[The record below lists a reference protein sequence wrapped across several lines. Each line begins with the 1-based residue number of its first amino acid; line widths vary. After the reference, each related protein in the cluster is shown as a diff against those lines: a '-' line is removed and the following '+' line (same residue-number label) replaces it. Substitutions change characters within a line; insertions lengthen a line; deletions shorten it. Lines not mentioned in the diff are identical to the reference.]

1 MLHAIV
7 SDRPGDA
14 SVQAEGNPLSGLRSV
29 PRDAVLLGVGLF
41 LVVASANVLTPLLP
55 LVQRDFAVDYTTV
68 GLLVSAYGVARLA
81 LDLPAGFLQQRLGV
95 PTLAGVGFALL
106 VAASILAALGPS
118 FELVLLGR
126 IGMGL
131 GTAILSVVVLT
142 TLNELAPEGART
154 RVLVVYSVAN
164 NAAIGFF
171 PVVGGILGELAGW
184 RSTMLL
190 CAVLGVLSGAL
201 LGPILSRASA
211 AARSRDPAAE
221 APFVLDG
228 RTGLAIGAIYFGV
241 VIYMINR
248 HGFRNTALPLFAADR
263 LGLSTLAIA
272 SGITLMAVAG
282 LLVAIPGSVVADRWS
297 RRRVI
302 VAGFLILA
310 VGDLAFLG
318 ATDYSTFLLAALIL
332 GLGDFFSASQAAAL
346 TESVPPRWRSRAL
359 AAYRFSVDLGA
370 TIGPALLAG
379 LLQVAGYRTMIA
391 VTASLLLLAGAG
403 ALVGERAAAAPRARG

>member
-211 AARSRDPAAE
+211 AAR
-221 APFVLDG
+221 
-228 RTGLAIGAIYFGV
+228 TGLAIGAIYFGV

-379 LLQVAGYRTMIA
+379 LLQVAGYQTMIT

-403 ALVGERAAAAPRARG
+403 ALVGELAAAAPRARG

>member
-14 SVQAEGNPLSGLRSV
+14 SVQADGNPLSGVRRSV

-81 LDLPAGFLQQRLGV
+81 LDLPAGVLEQRLGV

-106 VAASILAALGPS
+106 VAASILAALGSS

-171 PVVGGILGELAGW
+171 PVVGGILGELA
-184 RSTMLL
+184 
-190 CAVLGVLSGAL
+190 
-201 LGPILSRASA
+201 
-211 AARSRDPAAE
+211 
-221 APFVLDG
+221 
-228 RTGLAIGAIYFGV
+228 
-241 VIYMINR
+241 
-248 HGFRNTALPLFAADR
+248 
-263 LGLSTLAIA
+263 
-272 SGITLMAVAG
+272 
-282 LLVAIPGSVVADRWS
+282 
-297 RRRVI
+297 
-302 VAGFLILA
+302 
-310 VGDLAFLG
+310 FLG
-318 ATDYSTFLLAALIL
+318 ATDYSTFLLAALVL

-359 AAYRFSVDLGA
+359 AAYGFSVDLGA
-370 TIGPALLAG
+370 AIGPALLAG

-403 ALVGERAAAAPRARG
+403 ALVGERAAAAPRSRG